1 MGENEID
8 RESSSDGERVIVAV
22 KDVGEDSLGQA
33 SLIDDRERA
42 ERIVQSLVEHGVEP
56 EAVKALEA
64 RELPF
69 KVSYRWVVE
78 LAEKGDRAAARGM
91 VSRLL
96 GRGLRLVRAIAPER
110 PFELRL
116 DRMVW
121 VGLWVA
127 SLLVLGISIVASMS
141 NGSAREVV
149 IEAPVQFQDQL
160 QPQAPIPSPP
170 VASPLNRDAG
180 PEGISPIVG
189 SASRLPECAAGGI
202 DDCRC
207 ADFKTQPEAQQFY
220 EAHPP
225 GPGHIV
231 DPDRNGEMCEW
242 LPKG

>member
-1 MGENEID
+1 MGEEKTG
-8 RESSSDGERVIVAV
+8 RENSDSGERIIVAV

-42 ERIVQSLVEHGVEP
+42 ARIVESLVEHGVEP
-56 EAVKALEA
+56 EAVRALGA

-78 LAEKGDRAAARGM
+78 LAEKGDPATGRGT
-91 VSRLL
+91 VSQLL
-96 GRGLRLVRAIAPER
+96 GSGLRLVRAIAPER

-121 VGLWVA
+121 VGLWLA
-127 SLLVLGISIVASMS
+127 SLLVLGISVIASMS

-149 IEAPVQFQDQL
+149 IEAPAQYQGEF

-170 VASPLNRDAG
+170 VASPLNREAA
-180 PEGISPIVG
+180 PEGTSPVVG
-189 SASRLPECAAGGI
+189 GASQLPQCAAGGL
-202 DDCRC
+202 DNCRC

-231 DPDRNGEMCEW
+231 DPDGDGVMCEW
-242 LPKG
+242 LPKS

>member
-1 MGENEID
+1 MGEDEIN
-8 RESSSDGERVIVAV
+8 RESSEAGERIIVAV
-22 KDVGEDSLGQA
+22 KDVGEESLGQA

-42 ERIVQSLVEHGVEP
+42 ARIVESLVEHGVEP
-56 EAVKALEA
+56 EAVRALEA

-78 LAEKGDRAAARGM
+78 LAERGDRTGRGT

-127 SLLVLGISIVASMS
+127 SLLVLGISVVASMS

-149 IEAPVQFQDQL
+149 IEAPAQYQGEF

-170 VASPLNRDAG
+170 VSSPLNREAG
-180 PEGISPIVG
+180 PEGMSPVVG
-189 SASRLPECAAGGI
+189 GASQLPECAAGGI
-202 DDCRC
+202 DDCQC

-220 EAHPP
+220 EVHPP
-225 GPGHIV
+225 GPGHVV
-231 DPDRNGEMCEW
+231 DPDGNGVVCEW
-242 LPKG
+242 LPKS

>member
-8 RESSSDGERVIVAV
+8 RESSRGGERIIVAV
-22 KDVGEDSLGQA
+22 KDVGEESLGQA
-33 SLIDDRERA
+33 SLVDDRARA
-42 ERIVQSLVEHGVEP
+42 ARIVESLVEHGVEP
-56 EAVKALEA
+56 EAVRALEA

-69 KVSYRWVVE
+69 KVSYRWTVE
-78 LAEKGDRAAARGM
+78 LAEKGDLATGRGT

-127 SLLVLGISIVASMS
+127 SLLVLGISVIASMS

-149 IEAPVQFQDQL
+149 IEAPAQYQDEFL
-160 QPQAPIPSPP
+160 PQAPVPSPP
-170 VASPLNRDAG
+170 VASPLNREAD
-180 PEGISPIVG
+180 PEGASPVVG
-189 SASRLPECAAGGI
+189 GASQLPQCAAGGI

-220 EAHPP
+220 ETHPP
-225 GPGHIV
+225 GPGHVV
-231 DPDRNGEMCEW
+231 DPDGNGVMCEW
-242 LPKG
+242 LPKS